1 MSLKKVIAISSVSLA
16 SVGILAGCGNS
27 EASNAGKYTI
37 TSLSANGTELNLQDL
52 AKASG
57 SSLDEFYIELKED
70 GTGSIN
76 LTVKLRTL
84 LGIRKISQ
92 WMVKQFLI
100 L

>member
-16 SVGILAGCGNS
+16 SVGILAGCGSS

-52 AKASG
+52 AKAAG
-57 SSLDEFYIELKED
+57 SSLDEFYIELKTEQVQS
-70 GTGSIN
+70 T